1 MQIAEGVSCS
11 TTYRKTMQIYA
22 ATSNSG
28 KLHDFAQSAAAK
40 TQSTAPETHSTA
52 AGGIEILPLPSLA
65 AMPEPIEDAPDFAGN
80 AALKAIAYSRLA
92 PGLLVLAD
100 DSGLEVDALDGRPG
114 VRSARFAD
122 DLGFEPDAALAR
134 LTPFTRDE
142 RNNLCLLSLLRS
154 VELAGGGGGRTR
166 RDARFVC
173 ELALA
178 RDGQV
183 LQRASGSVAGEI
195 LDELTGSGGFGYD
208 PLFFLPF
215 LGRSMAQLDPATRW
229 TISHRGRA
237 FRALLEALH
246 HNSGLALRR

>member
-1 MQIAEGVSCS
+1 MLRVLHPAHAR
-11 TTYRKTMQIYA
+11 YRNSMQIYV
-22 ATSNSG
+22 ATSNPG
-28 KLHDFAQSAAAK
+28 KLRDFAQSAA
-40 TQSTAPETHSTA
+40 SE
-52 AGGIEILPLPSLA
+52 GIEILPIPGLA
-65 AMPEPIEDAPDFAGN
+65 AMPEPVEDAPDFAGN

-100 DSGLEVDALDGRPG
+100 DSGLEVDALDGQPG

-134 LTPFTRDE
+134 LTPFTFTKDE
-142 RNNLCLLSLLRS
+142 RNNLCLLSLLHKA
-154 VELAGGGGGRTR
+154 ELASGGGHTR

-195 LDELTGSGGFGYD
+195 LDRPTGSGGFGYD
-208 PLFFLPF
+208 PLFFLPS
-215 LGRSMAQLDPATRW
+215 LDRSMAQLDPATRW

-246 HNSGLALRR
+246 GPSGPALPR